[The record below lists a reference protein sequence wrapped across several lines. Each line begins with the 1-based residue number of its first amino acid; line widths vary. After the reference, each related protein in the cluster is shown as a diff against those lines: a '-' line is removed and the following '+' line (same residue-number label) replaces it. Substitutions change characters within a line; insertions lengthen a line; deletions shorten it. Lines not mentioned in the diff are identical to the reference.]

1 MSSTETAVEPVRRT
15 ITVNRPVEDA
25 FRVFTDGIASWWPL
39 ESHSIEAMGPDGARV
54 PETVVLEGRA
64 GGRLYERTS
73 AGEEGYWG
81 TVTHWEPPHRV
92 VIAWKVNPD
101 AAAPTEIDV
110 RFAADGAGT
119 RVELEHRGWERLG
132 ASAGEAR
139 ASYASGWVTV
149 LGAYERVANDAS

>member
-15 ITVNRPVEDA
+15 ITVDRPVEDA

-39 ESHSIEAMGPDGARV
+39 ESHSIEAMGTDGARV
-54 PETVVLEGRA
+54 PETVVLEART
-64 GGRLYERTS
+64 GGRLYERKST
-73 AGEEGYWG
+73 GEEGYWG

-101 AAAPTEIDV
+101 APAPTEIDV
-110 RFAADGAGT
+110 RFAPEGDGT

-132 ASAGEAR
+132 ASAAEAR
-139 ASYASGWVTV
+139 ASYAAGWVTV
-149 LGAYERVANDAS
+149 FGAYERVANADA